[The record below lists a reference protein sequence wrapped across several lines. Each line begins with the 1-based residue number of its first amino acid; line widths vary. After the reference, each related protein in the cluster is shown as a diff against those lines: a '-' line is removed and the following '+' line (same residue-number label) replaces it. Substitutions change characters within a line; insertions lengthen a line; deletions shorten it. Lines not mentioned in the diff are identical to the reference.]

1 MEKKMNIHEY
11 QAKQLFKAFG
21 IAAPQGKTVTTADD
35 AVLATQE
42 IAGDVWV
49 VKAQVHAGGR
59 GKVGGV
65 KLAKNT
71 DEVRQYASDMLG
83 SRLVTKQT
91 GADGLPVESVL
102 IEKTYPIKREFYLSL
117 LVDRATERVMFVSS
131 VAGGMD
137 IEEVAEQTPE
147 KIVSLLIDPAAGLQ
161 SYQCRQVAFDL
172 SLQGPQIRA
181 LEKIM
186 QGMYQLLLE
195 KDASQIEIN
204 PLVETDEGE
213 LLALDAK
220 INFDDN
226 AVALH
231 PDILAFRDQGQEDE
245 KENKAQEFDLNYIT
259 LDGTIGCMVNGAGL
273 AMATM
278 DLVKLKGGEP
288 ANFLDVGGGTTPEK
302 VCEAFK
308 LILSDKSVK
317 AVLVNIFG
325 GIVQCDVIAKG
336 ILTAVDEVHVQV
348 PVVVRLEGTN
358 AEKGRELLNNS
369 DFGVIAA
376 DNLASAAEQVVALAN
391 NGGSKA

>member
-1 MEKKMNIHEY
+1 MNIHEY

-21 IAAPQGKTVTTADD
+21 ISAPQGKTVTTADD
-35 AVLATQE
+35 AVLATRD
-42 IAGDVWV
+42 IPGNVWV

-71 DEVRQYASDMLG
+71 DEVKQYASDMLG

-91 GADGLPVESVL
+91 GAEGLPIESVL
-102 IEKTYPIKREFYLSL
+102 IEKTYPIKREFYLSI

-131 VAGGMD
+131 IEGGMD

-147 KIVSLLIDPAAGLQ
+147 KIVTLLVDPAAGLQ

-172 SLQGPQIRA
+172 SLQGVQIRA

-186 QGMYQLLLE
+186 QGMYRLLLD

-204 PLVETDEGE
+204 PLVETDDGE
-213 LLALDAK
+213 LLALDGK

-231 PDILAFRDQGQEDE
+231 PDILEFRDEGQEDE
-245 KENKAQEFDLNYIT
+245 KENKAQEFDLSYIT

-278 DLVKLKGGEP
+278 DLVKLKGGSP

-308 LILSDKSVK
+308 LILSDKNVK

-325 GIVQCDVIAKG
+325 GIVHCDVIAKG

-369 DFGVIAA
+369 DFGVVAA
-376 DNLASAAEQVVALAN
+376 DDLASAAEQVVALAN
-391 NGGSKA
+391 NEGKGE

>member
-1 MEKKMNIHEY
+1 MEKRMNIHEY

-21 IAAPQGKTVTTADD
+21 ISAPQGEIVSTADD
-35 AVLATQE
+35 AVQATHS
-42 IAGDVWV
+42 IPGDAWV

-83 SRLVTKQT
+83 KRLVTKQT
-91 GADGLPVESVL
+91 GVDGLPINSVL
-102 IEKTYPIKREFYLSL
+102 IEKTYPIKREFYLSI
-117 LVDRATERVMFVSS
+117 LVDRATERVMIVSS

-147 KIVSLLIDPAAGLQ
+147 KIVTLLVDPAAGLQ
-161 SYQCRQVAFDL
+161 SYQCRKVAFDL
-172 SLQGPQIRA
+172 SLQGAQIRA

-186 QGMYQLLLE
+186 QGMYRLLIE

-204 PLVETDEGE
+204 PLVETDDGE

-231 PDILAFRDQGQEDE
+231 PDILAFRDQSQEDE

-259 LDGTIGCMVNGAGL
+259 LDGSIGCMVNGAGL

-278 DLVKLKGGEP
+278 DLVKLKGGAP

-325 GIVQCDVIAKG
+325 GIVQCDVIAQG

-348 PVVVRLEGTN
+348 PVIVRLEGTN
-358 AEKGRELLNNS
+358 VEKGKALLNNS
-369 DFGVIAA
+369 DFGVVAA
-376 DNLASAAEQVVALAN
+376 DDLASAAEQAVALAN
-391 NGGSKA
+391 KEGKAA

>member
-1 MEKKMNIHEY
+1 MNIHEY
-11 QAKQLFKAFG
+11 QAKQLFQAYD
-21 IAAPQGKTVTTADD
+21 IPAPQGKKVTTADAAVQATTKISSD
-35 AVLATQE
+35 A
-42 IAGDVWV
+42 WV

-65 KLAKNT
+65 KVAKNS
-71 DEVRQYASDMLG
+71 DEVKQFAAEMLG

-91 GADGLPVESVL
+91 GAEGLPIESVL
-102 IEKTYPIKREFYLSL
+102 IEQTSSIKREFYLSI
-117 LVDRATERVMFVSS
+117 LVDRASERVMFVSS
-131 VAGGMD
+131 IAGGMD
-137 IEEVAEQTPE
+137 IEAVAEESPD
-147 KIVSLLIDPAAGLQ
+147 KILSLMIDPAAGLQ

-172 SLQGPQIRA
+172 SLQGAQIRA

-186 QGMYQLLLE
+186 QGMYRLLLE

-204 PLVETDEGE
+204 PLIETDDGE
-213 LLALDAK
+213 ILALDAK

-231 PDILAFRDQGQEDE
+231 PDIVELRDEGQEDE
-245 KENKAQEFDLNYIT
+245 KENKAKQFDLNYIT
-259 LDGTIGCMVNGAGL
+259 LDGSIACMVNGAGL

-278 DLVKLKGGEP
+278 DLIKLKGGEP
-288 ANFLDVGGGTTPEK
+288 ANFLDVGGGTTTEK

-325 GIVQCDVIAKG
+325 GIVQCDVIAQG
-336 ILTAVDEVHVQV
+336 ILTAVDEVHVSV

-369 DFGVIAA
+369 GLGLVAA
-376 DNLASAAEQVVALAN
+376 DNLASAAEQAVTLAKEA
-391 NGGSKA
+391 S